1 MTELLTHF
9 QEDVLADIL
18 QSIHLQSTLYCRA
31 KLGRPGGSV
40 CLRERLQAS
49 ISSPGERAG

>member
-18 QSIHLQSTLYCRA
+18 QSIHLHSTLYCRA
-31 KLGRPGGSV
+31 KMGAPWGSYKY
-40 CLRERLQAS
+40 RFFGKE
-49 ISSPGERAG
+49 G